1 MHSDFI
7 DTLVELGQETPFF
20 VYDLRELSRSLDNVR
35 CFTDAADCKL
45 LYSLKSCSCGTALN
59 LISEKV
65 YGFSCSSSFEAAWAK
80 ECGNDETA
88 IHFTS
93 PGLKYS
99 DLEMLNSNC
108 DYLTINSMS
117 QWKRFSSKMRKGIN
131 LGLRLNP
138 KLSFV
143 EDSRYNPCRKHS
155 KLGVQL
161 SDLKKAFLGNEEL
174 FENLTGIGFHSNC
187 DSEDFEQL
195 LATVSFL
202 DSQLGDILH
211 KIDWI
216 NLGGGYLFE
225 SSGSLDELIESVGIL
240 KSKYDL
246 EVFIEPGAGI
256 VRSCGYLVSSVIDIF
271 VSDGKQIAVLD
282 TTVNHI
288 PEVFEYQYCHDIA
301 SDKEG
306 GEYEYILA
314 GASCLSGDV
323 FGEYAFENKLEL
335 GNRIVFVDAG
345 AYSLVKA
352 HTFNGINLPDVYTY
366 SIEGE
371 IEIEKK
377 HTYDDFRNRLVGDL
391 NDIK

>member
-1 MHSDFI
+1 MHSDII
-7 DTLVELGQETPFF
+7 DTLVELGHETPFF

-35 CFTDAADCKL
+35 SFSDAAACKL
-45 LYSLKSCSCGTALN
+45 LYSLKACSCGSVLDV
-59 LISEKV
+59 ISEKV
-65 YGFSCSSSFEAAWAK
+65 YGFSCSSAFEAAWAN
-80 ECGNDETA
+80 ECGNDETS

-93 PGLKYS
+93 PGIKSS
-99 DLEMLNSNC
+99 DLEMLEANC

-117 QWKRFSSKMRKGIN
+117 QWRRFSPELLNGTN

-155 KLGVQL
+155 KLGVPL
-161 SDLKKAFLGNEEL
+161 SDLKKAFLENEGL

-187 DSEDFEQL
+187 DSDDFGQL
-195 LATVSFL
+195 LAIVSFL

-211 KIDWI
+211 KVDWI

-225 SSGSLDELIESVGIL
+225 SSGSTDELVESVELL

-282 TTVNHI
+282 TTVNHL
-288 PEVFEYQYCHDIA
+288 PEVFEYQYSHDIA
-301 SDKEG
+301 SEKQG

-314 GASCLSGDV
+314 GSSCLSGDV

-335 GNRIVFVDAG
+335 GDRIIFVDAG
-345 AYSLVKA
+345 AYSLAKA

-366 SIEGE
+366 GTNGE
-371 IEIEKK
+371 IKIEKK
-377 HTYDDFRNRLVGDL
+377 HTYDDFRNRLVGDP

>member
-1 MHSDFI
+1 MDSDFI
-7 DTLVELGQETPFF
+7 DILAELGHEPPFF

-35 CFTDAADCKL
+35 CFADAADCKL
-45 LYSLKSCSCGTALN
+45 LYSLKACSWGTALN

-65 YGFSCSSSFEAAWAK
+65 YGFSCSSPFEAAWAK
-80 ECGNDETA
+80 ECGNDETS

-117 QWKRFSSKMRKGIN
+117 QWERFSQKMQNGTN

-143 EDSRYNPCRKHS
+143 EDGRYNPCRKHS

-161 SDLKKAFLGNEEL
+161 SDLKKDFLENEGL

-187 DSEDFEQL
+187 DSDDFGQL

-211 KIDWI
+211 KIDWV

-225 SSGSLDELIESVGIL
+225 SNGSSDELVEAVGIL

-256 VRSCGYLVSSVIDIF
+256 VRSCGCLVSSVIDLF
-271 VSDGKQIAVLD
+271 ASDGKQIAVLD
-282 TTVNHI
+282 TTVNHM
-288 PEVFEYQYCHDIA
+288 PEVFEYQYSHDIA
-301 SDKEG
+301 SEKQG
-306 GEYEYILA
+306 GKYEYILA
-314 GASCLSGDV
+314 GSSCLSGDV
-323 FGEYAFENKLEL
+323 FGEYAFGNKLEL
-335 GNRIVFVDAG
+335 GDRIIFVDAG

-352 HTFNGINLPDVYTY
+352 HTFNGINFPDVYTC
-366 SIEGE
+366 SLKGE
-371 IEIEKK
+371 MIIEKK